1 MTEIED
7 EAELAAFFQSKS
19 EIDTKEAKEEE
30 MKAKEELIE
39 VGKKGKY
46 GKRR

>member
-7 EAELAAFFQSKS
+7 EAELAAFFRSKS